1 MDVLIGV
8 GGSELSYLA
17 LEKTIER
24 GREAGDSLTVVV
36 FDSEEVPAST
46 DAVVAEVHERLEGT
60 DFQAEVRRLE
70 GDAGAAL
77 VDVADREG
85 FDRIVLGSGRRSTLG
100 KVQLGTVAEFVLLN
114 AQTPVTLVR

>member
-1 MDVLIGV
+1 MDVLIGL

-46 DAVVAEVHERLEGT
+46 DAVVAEVHERLVGT